1 MKKLLGILVLGLF
14 LQGCEF
20 INPKTYLSCYRE
32 IIGWDKVFGLLKA
45 TTIYAFDRNY
55 LYEGWDP
62 YEQKL
67 KHKKEANIG
76 KRYIRSKSYTLN
88 RETGKLTLNGRSDY
102 VWDCKQILK
111 SELPIKS
118 IKQKF

>member
-1 MKKLLGILVLGLF
+1 MKKFLGILVLGLL

-20 INPKTYLSCYRE
+20 INPKTYLSCYRAAAE
-32 IIGWDKVFGLLKA
+32 ADKAFGISA
-45 TTIYAFDRNY
+45 TTIFAFDRNY

-67 KHKKEANIG
+67 RHKKEADIG
-76 KRYIRSKSYTLN
+76 KRYIKSKGYTLN
-88 RETGKLTLNGRSDY
+88 RETGKLTIVGYYEY
-102 VWDCKQILK
+102 VWDCKQISK
-111 SELPIKS
+111 SQLPIKS

>member
-1 MKKLLGILVLGLF
+1 MVLGLL

-32 IIGWDKVFGLLKA
+32 TKGWDKAFGM
-45 TTIYAFDRNY
+45 TPITIFAFDRNY

-62 YEQKL
+62 YEKKL
-67 KHKKEANIG
+67 RHKKEANIE
-76 KRYIRSKSYTLN
+76 KRYIESKGYSLN
-88 RETGKLTLNGRSDY
+88 RETGKLRLKGHIGY
-102 VWDCKQILK
+102 VWDCKQISK
-111 SELPIKS
+111 SQLPIKS

>member
-20 INPKTYLSCYRE
+20 INPKTYLSCYRAAAE
-32 IIGWDKVFGLLKA
+32 ADKAFGISA

-67 KHKKEANIG
+67 RHKNKADIG
-76 KRYIRSKSYTLN
+76 KRYIKSGTYRLN
-88 RETGKLTLNGRSDY
+88 RETGKLTIVGHYEY
-102 VWDCKQILK
+102 VWDCKQISK
-111 SELPIKS
+111 SQLPIKS

>member
-20 INPKTYLSCYRE
+20 INPKTYLSCYRAAAE
-32 IIGWDKVFGLLKA
+32 ADKAFGISA

-67 KHKKEANIG
+67 RHKNKADIG
-76 KRYIRSKSYTLN
+76 KRYIKSGTYRLN
-88 RETGKLTLNGRSDY
+88 RETGKLTIVGHYQY
-102 VWDCKQILK
+102 VWDCKQISK
-111 SELPIKS
+111 SQLPIKS